1 MDSRLA
7 SGWPE
12 ESKES
17 KTETKEF
24 ALITKVSDLK
34 YQGDT
39 NQAAFAKEQRK
50 NR

>member
-7 SGWPE
+7 SGCPD

-17 KTETKEF
+17 KTDAKEF
-24 ALITKVSDLK
+24 ALSTKVSDLK

-39 NQAAFAKEQRK
+39 NQVAFAKGHR
-50 NR
+50 